1 MPTDRG
7 LTFWAQWAAAISVL
21 VLLLCALAMMKT
33 GEVDTQYRILSV
45 LMLLGS
51 VPAYSM
57 MQVYHKQ
64 HGYLVGLGRVFA
76 GWLTL
81 LSGLM
86 VMAFVTKTSELFSRE
101 VIITLALSVF
111 ALQACL

>member
-101 VIITLALSVF
+101 VIITLALSGF